1 MQLSKP
7 EQVQSNPGAATWS
20 NIYVEEEESDIEKNG
35 SEVQKQLD

>member
-7 EQVQSNPGAATWS
+7 EQVQSNSGAATWS
-20 NIYVEEEESDIEKNG
+20 NIYVEEKKSDIEKNG